1 MKTNNIDDEI
11 NNTDKALLKHQ
22 KKFDR
27 IQKKESK
34 RLKRLLFFS
43 KIFNK
48 EIKPDNDITI
58 QKHPDAGGRFSYYV
72 ASPYLK
78 DSTDFCSVLEFI
90 TKDGRHV
97 YKGIVGGADN
107 AIGVIE
113 SNVPLEEIVASPYG
127 NEVFFKM
134 LSEPNA
140 EMTRD
145 EYYKKNGLSTERIE
159 GHMTYFANPIF
170 VLGTITK
177 DEKGKYSF
185 NQFISEDIEEKL
197 YKEREKIKKIEELQ
211 NSNDIYIKS
220 GPMVIPYEGCEIYNG
235 SNGLGIK
242 GVNSEGIAYSY
253 DIFRTVK
260 TEDGILS
267 IGNLEVGYDAT
278 EKCENEI
285 SKYNPENMYYNVAI
299 WSQSDNLIKY
309 CIKQDQCEFVKA
321 IGRLITVDRLEDL
334 RKEEIMELGGII
346 LNQEG
351 TCLIINKFP
360 PDVEDALQ
368 QYIENR
374 DKGNAKILQF
384 PKRDEWR
391 KRRIN
396 INE

>member
-1 MKTNNIDDEI
+1 MKTNNKDDEI
-11 NNTDKALLKHQ
+11 NNTDKDLLEHQ
-22 KKFDR
+22 KEFDR
-27 IQKKESK
+27 NQKKESN

-48 EIKPDNDITI
+48 KIKSDNKITI

-72 ASPYLK
+72 ASPYLQ
-78 DSTDFCSVLEFI
+78 DSTGFSNVLEFV
-90 TKDGRHV
+90 TKDGRYG
-97 YKGIVGGADN
+97 YKGVVGGADN

-134 LSEPNA
+134 LSESNA
-140 EMTRD
+140 KKTRD

-185 NQFISEDIEEKL
+185 NQYIGEDIEEKL
-197 YKEREKIKKIEELQ
+197 YKEREKNEKRKGLR
-211 NSNDIYIKS
+211 NPNDIYMES
-220 GPMVIPYEGCEIYNG
+220 GSMVIPYEGCEIYNG

-260 TEDGILS
+260 TDDGILS
-267 IGNLEVGYDAT
+267 IGNVEVGYDDK
-278 EKCENEI
+278 EKHENEI

-299 WSQSDNLIKY
+299 WSQTDNLIKY
-309 CIKQDQCEFVKA
+309 CIRQDECGFVKA
-321 IGRLITVDRLEDL
+321 IGDLITIDKLEDL
-334 RKEEIMELGGII
+334 SKEGIMELGGII

-351 TCLIINKFP
+351 TCLTVDKFP
-360 PDVEDALQ
+360 PDVAGAIQ
-368 QYIENR
+368 QYLENR
-374 DKGNAKILQF
+374 DKGNSKILQF
-384 PKRDEWR
+384 PKKDGWR
-391 KRRIN
+391 KR
-396 INE
+396 